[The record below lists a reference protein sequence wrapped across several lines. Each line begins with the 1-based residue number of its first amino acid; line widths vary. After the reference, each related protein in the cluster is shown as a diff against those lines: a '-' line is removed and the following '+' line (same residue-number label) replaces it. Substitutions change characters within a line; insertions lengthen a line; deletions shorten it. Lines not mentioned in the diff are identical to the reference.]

1 MSKKKKQKKRVKNQ
15 KSPAKKSCLSGEAMY
30 ENADEPLVEGGSGE
44 TAGFPKKGLTS
55 RCPNE
60 HCGRIEENDFHI
72 QRLCTIIM
80 DHMKQICRDRKIH
93 LNYKYWKSI
102 TYDVLSV
109 QDTSRPLVIPARAG
123 SGKSTWI
130 QAFLNAAAK
139 LWEKED
145 TLVDVLGG
153 ILLVVQKVEDLNR
166 ITQTLRHDCKRP
178 DIMIPVQAW
187 HSSSVQHGWCINED
201 SLEHGRCM
209 EKSCPHQEDC
219 PRKRSAQD
227 GCGAYILGITQ
238 ARYLD
243 LLRPQNAADLAGYL
257 ERKTEDVLVPRRFI
271 LIDEKIELLHIAA
284 SAINTNVLA
293 NALLELD
300 TQRNRRPDLRRR
312 IDSLEYRFSYCVQ
325 HHFYRIFQHVYNHP
339 DNKHGACTLKHG
351 PCDEMDTLVED
362 TRNGIRRFLQDCR
375 NLPLSLMP
383 NLGLCLDVAE
393 ALVEGRCFF
402 DINGGK
408 VLFCRKPLPR
418 LPEEAKTI
426 LFDAT
431 AEVDPDYPGL
441 WHGHL
446 LDSSPPL
453 HMEKL
458 YFHVYTDRRLKV
470 SMQALHKQ
478 AALQGFAAFLSELIE
493 GLPGKTFLCTY
504 KEDSEALLRLL
515 SEKARKKVPVHP
527 GKPDCVPYYGGNNG
541 SNSFNDCSNVIL
553 LGYPRL
559 DPQTYFRYS
568 AILAEETGRNKAHPL
583 SKLEEDYEARHLAA
597 RLEQELY
604 RCAIRNPSCDN
615 DIHVFL
621 FTPPE
626 RVSEILRH
634 RFLGCHWEG
643 CEEYPEVI
651 RQISGQM
658 RTYKNKPT
666 HFARLSDWLAHWEG
680 GEIYV
685 SDLKK
690 LLEVPDNS
698 WKELMK
704 QGRTKELLQASG
716 VIIQGSGRYRKVI
729 RQRKTKAA

>member
-1 MSKKKKQKKRVKNQ
+1 MSKKKKQKKRAKNQ
-15 KSPAKKSCLSGEAMY
+15 ESPAKKSCLYGEAVY
-30 ENADEPLVEGGSGE
+30 ENAAELLAEGGSGE
-44 TAGFPKKGLTS
+44 TPDSPKKGLTS

-60 HCGRIEENDFHI
+60 HFGRIEENDFHI
-72 QRLCTIIM
+72 QRLCTMIM
-80 DHMKQICRDRKIH
+80 DHMKQICRDRKIR
-93 LNYKYWKSI
+93 LDYKYWKAI
-102 TYDVLSV
+102 TYDVLSAR
-109 QDTSRPLVIPARAG
+109 DTSRPLVIPARAG
-123 SGKSTWI
+123 AGKSTWI
-130 QAFLNAAAK
+130 QAFLNAAAE
-139 LWEKED
+139 LWERGD
-145 TLVDVLGG
+145 VLVDVLGG
-153 ILLVVQKVEDLNR
+153 ILLVVQQVEDLNR
-166 ITQTLRHDCKRP
+166 ITQTLQQGCKRP
-178 DIMIPVQAW
+178 DIMLPVQAW
-187 HSSSVQHGWCINED
+187 HRASVQYGWCINEE
-201 SLEHGRCM
+201 SLEHGHCM
-209 EKSCPHQEDC
+209 EKDCPHQEEC

-257 ERKTEDVLVPRRFI
+257 ERKTEDVCVPRRFI

-284 SAINTNVLA
+284 SAITSKVLA
-293 NALLELD
+293 NALLEMD
-300 TQRNRRPDLRRR
+300 AQRSRRPDLSRR
-312 IDSLEYRFSYCVQ
+312 IDSLEYAFCYCIQ
-325 HHFYRIFQHVYNHP
+325 YHFYRILRHVYRHP
-339 DNKHGACTLKHG
+339 DNKHGAYTLKHG
-351 PCDEMDTLVED
+351 SCDKLDLLDENMQSS
-362 TRNGIRRFLQDCR
+362 IRRFLQECR
-375 NLPLSLMP
+375 ILPLSLMT

-393 ALVEGRCFF
+393 ALMEGRCFF

-408 VLFCRKPLPR
+408 VLFCRKALPG
-418 LPEEAKTI
+418 LPEEAKTV

-431 AEVDPDYPGL
+431 AEVDPDYLGL

-458 YFHVYTDRRLKV
+458 HFHIYTDRRLRV

-478 AALQGFAAFLSELIE
+478 AALQGFAAFLSEMIE
-493 GLPGKTFLCTY
+493 DLPGKTFLCTY
-504 KEDSEALLRLL
+504 KEDSETLLRLL

-541 SNSFNDCSNVIL
+541 SNSFNDCTNVIL

-559 DPQTYFRYS
+559 DPQTYFRYT
-568 AILAEETGRNKAHPL
+568 AILAEKTGQSGTHPL
-583 SKLEEDYEARHLAA
+583 SRLEEDYETRHLAA
-597 RLEQELY
+597 RLEQEIY
-604 RCAIRNPSCDN
+604 RCAIRNPSCDH

-626 RVSEILRH
+626 RVAEILRH
-634 RFLGCHWEG
+634 RFQGCHWEV

-666 HFARLSDWLAHWEG
+666 HFARLSDWLEHWEG

-704 QGRTKELLQASG
+704 QARTKELIQANG
-716 VIIQGSGRYRKVI
+716 VSIQGSGRYRKMM
-729 RQRKTKAA
+729 RERKNKAA